1 MSQIRCTVERPSG
14 GERPQKETVI
24 MTTVPT
30 RDTVEFFAAEQL
42 RERERVVVAE
52 LERRFGSLEAAL
64 DQEHGLL
71 PA

>member
-1 MSQIRCTVERPSG
+1 
-14 GERPQKETVI
+14 

-64 DQEHGLL
+64 DQEYTGSYPSEDLYLFSEYHAVRFLL
-71 PA
+71 EE

>member
-1 MSQIRCTVERPSG
+1 
-14 GERPQKETVI
+14 

-64 DQEHGLL
+64 DQEHGSYPPEDLSLFSEYHAVRFLL
-71 PA
+71 ED

>member
-1 MSQIRCTVERPSG
+1 
-14 GERPQKETVI
+14 

-30 RDTVEFFAAEQL
+30 RDTVEVFTAEQL

-64 DQEHGLL
+64 DQEYTGSYPSEDLYLFSEYHAVRFLL
-71 PA
+71 EE